1 MKDKG
6 QSGVIIIVIV
16 VIIVGAFFL
25 YKSGYINFNFNTTNT
40 TTVKQIINP
49 YLPISFNVSASTP
62 LSHLYTGQNI
72 NFISNVFNNGKN
84 YLNVVLTAYGCPFIP
99 IQNKSFS
106 IPPNSPSS
114 TTWTFSSSSSGACT
128 LTFSA
133 CFNAVSY
140 TDYPL
145 TIKNYDFTGTVPISS
160 QTSSSGLPI
169 SMALEAFN
177 TTIVAGPVPINKTE
191 YVEGNVLTSSGS
203 TSKFNWL
210 NIEIENGNGYFT
222 SSIGS
227 TYNIDPSINIS
238 SSQQYPLNFQSG
250 RPPQVPFLFTVN
262 PVSSSVGYNSDISIN
277 ISAGYTYC
285 LTSSGIP
292 ITVNPT

>member
-1 MKDKG
+1 MKNKG
-6 QSGVIIIVIV
+6 QSGVIIIVVLI
-16 VIIVGAFFL
+16 IIVGVFFL
-25 YKSGYINFNFNTTNT
+25 YKSGYINFNNTSSKAPAQST
-40 TTVKQIINP
+40 NP
-49 YLPISFNVSASTP
+49 YLPLSFNVSASTP

-72 NFISNVFNNGKN
+72 NFISNVFNHGKN

-114 TTWTFSSSSSGACT
+114 TTWAFSSSSSGTCT

-140 TDYPL
+140 TNYPL
-145 TIKNYDFTGTVPISS
+145 TIENYNFSGNVPISS

-169 SMALEAFN
+169 SLNLQAFN

-191 YVEGNVLTSSGS
+191 YVEGSVLTSSGS
-203 TSKFNWL
+203 ASKFNWL
-210 NIEIENGNGYFT
+210 NIEINNGKGYFVSPT
-222 SSIGS
+222 GS
-227 TYNIDPSINIS
+227 TYAIDPSLNIS
-238 SSQQYPLNFQSG
+238 SPQQYPLTFQLG

-262 PVSSSVGYNSDISIN
+262 PVSNSIGYNSDISIN

-285 LTSSGIP
+285 LTSVGTP

>member
-1 MKDKG
+1 MKNKA
-6 QSGVIIIVIV
+6 QSGVIIIIV
-16 VIIVGAFFL
+16 LIIIVGVFFL
-25 YKSGYINFNFNTTNT
+25 YKSGYINFNNISPTT
-40 TTVKQIINP
+40 KQSTNAF
-49 YLPISFNVSASTP
+49 LPISFNVSASTS

-72 NFISNVFNNGKN
+72 NFISNVFNHGKN
-84 YLNVVLTAYGCPFIP
+84 YLNIVLTAYGCPFLP

-114 TTWTFSSSSSGACT
+114 ITWTFSSSSSGTCT

-140 TDYPL
+140 TNYPL
-145 TIKNYDFTGTVPISS
+145 TIENYNFSGNAPVSS

-169 SMALEAFN
+169 SIGLQVVN
-177 TTIVAGPVPINKTE
+177 TTIVGEPVPINKTE
-191 YVEGNVLTSSGS
+191 YVEGNVLTPLGS
-203 TSKFNWL
+203 ASKLNWL
-210 NIEIENGNGYFT
+210 NIKINNGKGYFLSPT
-222 SSIGS
+222 GS
-227 TYNIDPSINIS
+227 TYIIDPSINIS
-238 SSQQYPLNFQSG
+238 SSQQYPLNFQLG

-262 PVSSSVGYNSDISIN
+262 PVSNSIGYSSDISIN

-285 LTSSGIP
+285 LTSVGTP